1 MYSVIHCFF
10 MYTYLILRLY
20 KFFNRS
26 SKKIKKIHRQLQTKV
41 YNVAVLG
48 IVLAGRG
55 DTIALLVS
63 LL

>member
-1 MYSVIHCFF
+1 